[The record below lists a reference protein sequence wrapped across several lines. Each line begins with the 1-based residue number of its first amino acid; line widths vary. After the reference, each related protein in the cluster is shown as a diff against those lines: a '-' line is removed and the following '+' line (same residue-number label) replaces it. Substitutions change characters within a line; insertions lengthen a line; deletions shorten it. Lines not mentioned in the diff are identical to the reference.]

1 MSPLIR
7 LLASFIALMMAM
19 GIGRFALTPQM
30 PHLLSEGQIDLTG
43 AGLIAAANY
52 LGYFVGAV
60 DSIFARSHHPVRAR
74 LYGGLW
80 LCVLLTLASYW
91 AHGFWPHL
99 LLRFGTGVASAWA
112 LVMITSLSQPL
123 AIAAGRPRLGSLVF
137 AGPGLGILLTGLLA
151 LGSNLLGQSSATL
164 WLVYGGVALLMLLAI
179 LPFLPRPSL
188 TDAPISGAD
197 SNASIA
203 PLGWIY
209 FLFGLGYIIPA
220 TFLSQMASAQF
231 KGAWQADLFWPCF
244 GLAAALGVV
253 VASLRRKAPNTTR
266 RWLMTTLWL
275 QAAGVFACLLGNGWG
290 LALGVLLCGGPFLA
304 CMQLVMARLR
314 EVAPHGYQRNTGVLT
329 ACFAIGQLSGPL
341 LASVSNHLSD
351 GLQPALVIAGC
362 GLLLAGAVLLR
373 PATTVSQQSP
383 ALARELVR
391 VERAPERRAR
401 CRGKGGA
408 SAQPLQELFAPTEEQ
423 TALNLV
429 QYDPRESQSGP
440 ACRAHQWPS

>member
-7 LLASFIALMMAM
+7 LFASFIALMMAM
-19 GIGRFALTPQM
+19 GIGRFALTPQV

-60 DSIFARSHHPVRAR
+60 DSIFARSHHHVRGR

-123 AIAAGRPRLGSLVF
+123 ALAAGRPRMGALVF

-151 LGSNLLGQSSATL
+151 LGSNLMGQTSATL
-164 WLVYGGVALLMLLAI
+164 WLVYGVVALLMLLAI
-179 LPFLPRPSL
+179 LPFLPQPSL
-188 TDAPISGAD
+188 TTAAETEAGA
-197 SNASIA
+197 NESIA
-203 PLGWIY
+203 HLCWIY

-220 TFLSQMASAQF
+220 TFLSQMASGQF

-244 GLAAALGVV
+244 GLAAAIGVG
-253 VASLRRKAPNTTR
+253 VASLRRKDPQTTR

-275 QAAGVFACLLGNGWG
+275 QAAGVFACLLGNSWG
-290 LALGVLLCGGPFLA
+290 LALGVLLCGAPFLA

-314 EVAPHGYQRNTGVLT
+314 DVAPHGYQRSTGLLT
-329 ACFAIGQLSGPL
+329 ASFAIGQLGGPL
-341 LASVSNHLSD
+341 LASVSSHLNGD
-351 GLQPALVIAGC
+351 LKPALMIAGA
-362 GLLLAGAVLLR
+362 GLLVAGFLEWGR
-373 PATTVSQQSP
+373 NGI
-383 ALARELVR
+383 REPIGTGSSLSN
-391 VERAPERRAR
+391 
-401 CRGKGGA
+401 GA
-408 SAQPLQELFAPTEEQ
+408 Q
-423 TALNLV
+423 
-429 QYDPRESQSGP
+429 
-440 ACRAHQWPS
+440 

>member
-7 LLASFIALMMAM
+7 LTASFVALMMAM

-60 DSIFARSHHPVRAR
+60 DSIFARSHHHVRGR

-123 AIAAGRPRLGSLVF
+123 AIAAGRPRLGALVF

-164 WLVYGGVALLMLLAI
+164 WLVYGAVALVMLLAI
-179 LPFLPRPSL
+179 LPFLPQPSAAAPL
-188 TDAPISGAD
+188 SGHSDAGING
-197 SNASIA
+197 SIA
-203 PLGWIY
+203 HLCWIY
-209 FLFGLGYIIPA
+209 VLFGLGYIIPA
-220 TFLSQMASAQF
+220 TFLSQMANAQF

-244 GLAAALGVV
+244 GLAAAIGVV
-253 VASLRRKAPNTTR
+253 VATLRRKDPNTTR

-314 EVAPHGYQRNTGVLT
+314 DVAPHGYQRSTGLLT
-329 ACFAIGQLSGPL
+329 ASFAIGQLSGPL
-341 LASVSNHLSD
+341 LASVSSHLSG
-351 GLQPALVIAGC
+351 GLQPALVVAGA
-362 GLLLAGAVLLR
+362 GLLVAGSVLISR
-373 PATTVSQQSP
+373 QPAAQ
-383 ALARELVR
+383 AH
-391 VERAPERRAR
+391 APVHAAPVP
-401 CRGKGGA
+401 GK
-408 SAQPLQELFAPTEEQ
+408 
-423 TALNLV
+423 TAH
-429 QYDPRESQSGP
+429 PGSTR
-440 ACRAHQWPS
+440 

>member
-7 LLASFIALMMAM
+7 LTASFIALMMAM

-60 DSIFARSHHPVRAR
+60 DSIFARSHHHVKGR

-80 LCVLLTLASYW
+80 LCVLLTLGSYW

-123 AIAAGRPRLGSLVF
+123 AIAAGRPRLGALVF

-151 LGSNLLGQSSATL
+151 LGSNLLGEDSATL
-164 WLVYGGVALLMLLAI
+164 WLVYGVVALVMLLAI
-179 LPFLPRPSL
+179 LPFLPKPTAAVAHPTR
-188 TDAPISGAD
+188 AG

-203 PLGWIY
+203 HLGWIY
-209 FLFGLGYIIPA
+209 FLYGLGYIIPA

-253 VASLRRKAPNTTR
+253 VASLRRKDPNTTR

-290 LALGVLLCGGPFLA
+290 LALGVLLCGAPFLA

-314 EVAPHGYQRNTGVLT
+314 EVAPHGYQRSTGLLT
-329 ACFAIGQLSGPL
+329 ASFAIGQLCGPL
-341 LASVSNHLSD
+341 LASVSSHVSG
-351 GLQPALVIAGC
+351 GLQPALIIAGC
-362 GLLLAGAVLLR
+362 GLVVAGAVLVNRL
-373 PATTVSQQSP
+373 PATLAHEP
-383 ALARELVR
+383 AHAVP
-391 VERAPERRAR
+391 VP
-401 CRGKGGA
+401 GK
-408 SAQPLQELFAPTEEQ
+408 
-423 TALNLV
+423 TALPGNT
-429 QYDPRESQSGP
+429 R
-440 ACRAHQWPS
+440 

>member
-7 LLASFIALMMAM
+7 LTASFIALMMAM

-60 DSIFARSHHPVRAR
+60 DSIFARSHHHIKAR

-80 LCVLLTLASYW
+80 LCVLLTLGSYW

-123 AIAAGRPRLGSLVF
+123 AIAAGRPRLGALVF

-151 LGSNLLGQSSATL
+151 LGSNLLGEDSATL
-164 WLVYGGVALLMLLAI
+164 WLVYGVVALVMLLAI
-179 LPFLPRPSL
+179 LPFLPKPTAAVAHATR
-188 TDAPISGAD
+188 AG

-203 PLGWIY
+203 HLCWIY
-209 FLFGLGYIIPA
+209 FLYGLGYIIPA

-253 VASLRRKAPNTTR
+253 VASLRRKDPNTTR
-266 RWLMTTLWL
+266 RWLVTTLWL

-290 LALGVLLCGGPFLA
+290 LALGVLLCGAPFLA

-314 EVAPHGYQRNTGVLT
+314 EVAPHGYQRSTGLLT
-329 ACFAIGQLSGPL
+329 ASFAIGQLCGPL
-341 LASVSNHLSD
+341 LASVSSHVSG
-351 GLQPALVIAGC
+351 GLQPALIIAGC
-362 GLLLAGAVLLR
+362 GLVVAGAVLINR
-373 PATTVSQQSP
+373 QPATLAHEP
-383 ALARELVR
+383 AHAVP
-391 VERAPERRAR
+391 VP
-401 CRGKGGA
+401 GK
-408 SAQPLQELFAPTEEQ
+408 
-423 TALNLV
+423 TALPGNT
-429 QYDPRESQSGP
+429 R
-440 ACRAHQWPS
+440 